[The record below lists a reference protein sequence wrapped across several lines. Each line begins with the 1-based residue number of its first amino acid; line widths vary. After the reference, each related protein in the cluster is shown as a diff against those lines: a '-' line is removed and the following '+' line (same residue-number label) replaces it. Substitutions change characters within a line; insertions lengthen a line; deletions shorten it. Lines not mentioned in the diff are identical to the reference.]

1 MDRTTWLASRQ
12 AATRADYDVE
22 ASGYDSDGYPDEA
35 QRRFVDRLL
44 ETCPPG
50 GLVLDAPCGT
60 GKYFG
65 QVTAAGHRV
74 VGIDQSSGMLA
85 EARAKGI
92 ATSLEQVSLQELD
105 ARHAFDA
112 VMTVD
117 AMENVSP
124 EDWPRVLENLAR
136 AARPGACLY
145 LTVEERTD
153 EAAID
158 DALASLVAAGA
169 PAVRGEVV
177 EGDVAGY
184 HYYPARDAVLR
195 WFGAAGLDV
204 LTEEYV
210 QADAAWGYR
219 HFLLRAARA

>member
-1 MDRTTWLASRQ
+1 MPCSR
-12 AATRADYDVE
+12 
-22 ASGYDSDGYPDEA
+22 
-35 QRRFVDRLL
+35 
-44 ETCPPG
+44 
-50 GLVLDAPCGT
+50 
-60 GKYFG
+60 
-65 QVTAAGHRV
+65 
-74 VGIDQSSGMLA
+74 
-85 EARAKGI
+85 
-92 ATSLEQVSLQELD
+92 
-105 ARHAFDA
+105 
-112 VMTVD
+112 
-117 AMENVSP
+117 
-124 EDWPRVLENLAR
+124 
-136 AARPGACLY
+136 
-145 LTVEERTD
+145 VEERTD

-210 QADAAWGYR
+210 QADAEWGYR